1 MNYEMRLPMGT
12 GEKIIADVV
21 DKYEVLLK
29 HTEYGPIFLGKKE
42 VLEEVNEYIIKE
54 LNERI
59 KEFQS

>member
-1 MNYEMRLPMGT
+1 MDYEMRLPMGT

-21 DKYEVLLK
+21 DKYEVRLK
-29 HTEYGPIFLGKKE
+29 HTDYGPIFLGKKE

-59 KEFQS
+59 KGFQS